1 MTMTVIPAARPHLRF
16 PGLSVRGLSK
26 RIYGLDVVRDFDLVL
41 SPGLVHGIYGE
52 PGAGK
57 TTLARLLCGF
67 LVADSG
73 MIAVDGIPFGAMP
86 GLSALRL
93 GIGAR
98 GARVLVRDEPRDWAI
113 ERRDD
118 RAVLVLSSNLAE
130 LAAVCDSVSS
140 I

>member
-1 MTMTVIPAARPHLRF
+1 MTMTVIPDTRPHLRI

-26 RIYGLDVVRDFDLVL
+26 RIYGVDVVSAFDLVL
-41 SPGLVHGIYGE
+41 SPGRVHGIYGAA
-52 PGAGK
+52 GAGK
-57 TTLARLLCGF
+57 TTLARMLAGF
-67 LVADSG
+67 IAADSG
-73 MIAVDGIPFGAMP
+73 TIAVDGIPFGTTP

-98 GARVLVRDEPRDWAI
+98 GTRVLVLDEPADWAI

-118 RAVLVLSSNLAE
+118 VGVLLLSSNLAE